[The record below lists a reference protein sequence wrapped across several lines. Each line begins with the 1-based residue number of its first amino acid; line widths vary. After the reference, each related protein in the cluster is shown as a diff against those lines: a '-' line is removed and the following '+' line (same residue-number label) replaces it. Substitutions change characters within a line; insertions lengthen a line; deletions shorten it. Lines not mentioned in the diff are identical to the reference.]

1 MRLSATIPLAVL
13 ACAKAALAAE
23 DIAKG
28 DTPIDIHEDLAAV
41 PIESLFEVH
50 EVIVTLTEEF
60 KPSPRYEA
68 EHKALLKRM
77 SKSHGKWDTTHPR
90 ARLLDALHG
99 YVRYRERQTAE
110 LDKWRRMY
118 KNTSS
123 SQKKVL
129 EHAVGYTKKMD
140 TIASLIEQNHVL
152 CQQIVDGALEFYG
165 VERDE
170 MTRYIEAKEKENKA
184 AERVSVSQALKHY
197 VRDWT
202 VSGLRERDAAF
213 PCIIQSLE
221 QYFPD
226 RSQGDVKV
234 LLPGAGVGRL
244 GHEVAAL
251 GGFEVTTNEW
261 SMYMNLA
268 YRFLEK
274 HPRVG
279 SNNVHP
285 FIDGWSHH
293 ASTADM
299 FRGVA
304 FPDRPVNA
312 SAVVLVEGDFTTAF
326 KGQNGHFDALVTH
339 FFIDTARNLM
349 SYFETIHGLLR
360 KGGIWVN
367 LGPLLYGTG
376 PYVQLS
382 LDEIIAVVNAMGFE
396 FVDAPESCGE
406 LTFADE
412 KVRGREAVYGFNE
425 RALVKNAYNAQSW
438 VMRKK

>member
-28 DTPIDIHEDLAAV
+28 DTAIDIHEDLAAV

-123 SQKKVL
+123 SQKMVL

-170 MTRYIEAKEKENKA
+170 M
-184 AERVSVSQALKHY
+184 
-197 VRDWT
+197 
-202 VSGLRERDAAF
+202 
-213 PCIIQSLE
+213 
-221 QYFPD
+221 
-226 RSQGDVKV
+226 
-234 LLPGAGVGRL
+234 
-244 GHEVAAL
+244 
-251 GGFEVTTNEW
+251 
-261 SMYMNLA
+261 
-268 YRFLEK
+268 
-274 HPRVG
+274 
-279 SNNVHP
+279 
-285 FIDGWSHH
+285 
-293 ASTADM
+293 
-299 FRGVA
+299 
-304 FPDRPVNA
+304 
-312 SAVVLVEGDFTTAF
+312 
-326 KGQNGHFDALVTH
+326 
-339 FFIDTARNLM
+339 
-349 SYFETIHGLLR
+349 
-360 KGGIWVN
+360 
-367 LGPLLYGTG
+367 
-376 PYVQLS
+376 
-382 LDEIIAVVNAMGFE
+382 
-396 FVDAPESCGE
+396 
-406 LTFADE
+406 
-412 KVRGREAVYGFNE
+412 
-425 RALVKNAYNAQSW
+425 
-438 VMRKK
+438 MRH